1 MSATAETLYFDD
13 LSVGRTFTSGV
24 RPVSDAMIRAFAEV
38 SGDRHPLH
46 LDDEYAMRS
55 PFGERI
61 AHGLLGL
68 SVASG
73 LLDDLA
79 FIRRSLVAFAGLEW
93 KFRGP
98 VRIGDTLRFH
108 LRVARARGAGTGQ
121 GLVVFESRLVNQ
133 KDETVQEGTWSLI
146 VRKR

>member
-1 MSATAETLYFDD
+1 MSETLYFED
-13 LSVGRTFTSGV
+13 LTVGRTFDSAS
-24 RPVSDAMIRAFAEV
+24 RAVSDAMIRAFAEL

-46 LDDEYAMRS
+46 LDDDFARKT

-79 FIRRSLVAFAGLEW
+79 VIRMSIVAFAGLEW

-98 VRIGDTLRFH
+98 VRIGDSVRFH
-108 LRVARARGAGTGQ
+108 MKVARARGAGAAQ

-133 KDETVQEGTWSLI
+133 REETVQEGTWSLI
-146 VRKR
+146 VRKRA